1 MKNTKIIPCILP
13 WLPCLGLAAAA
24 LGSMGCASAIVE
36 PGHRGLFFAPSE
48 GGLRRDVLQPGKYT
62 LGMFNSNRIDDFDVT
77 YSTKAEEIETKSS
90 EGLDMHLKL
99 SVIYRPIVSELY
111 ALDTE
116 VGGNN
121 YYGEVVA
128 PEFRSACR
136 GVFARHSYTE
146 LLKKNEAI
154 ENEVEAEVRRRTAGK
169 HVEISS
175 VTLEEVVYAPEIA
188 EKIRQKIAGESEAA
202 RQQAA
207 IAWEA
212 QKKKQITEA
221 EAAQRK
227 LELEAKTAQ
236 QKLELETAL
245 EEEKLSLANEGEE
258 AQLKAEQ
265 QIAQLETQKKV
276 AFAEVEMNKLR
287 AEQAIAQLET
297 QRKGVRAEAEM
308 SKLKAEADAQT
319 KVIEARGEA
328 EAARQMAKA
337 HAEERRAES
346 AGVTPMDVMI
356 HAYDALGHLGGTGTT
371 IVLGDWA
378 HVPNFLFPR
387 VPSLQ
392 SAFTLPWAPYGP
404 PSVAPPAPAASLSG
418 ADDKKDTVLS
428 NTGPN
433 PY

>member
-1 MKNTKIIPCILP
+1 MKSTHVV
-13 WLPCLGLAAAA
+13 PCLALAVAA
-24 LGSMGCASAIVE
+24 LGSTGCSYFTVE

-48 GGLRRDVLQPGKYT
+48 GGLRRDVLQPGKYN

-77 YSTKAEEIETKSS
+77 YSTKNEEIDTKSN
-90 EGLDMHLKL
+90 EGLDLHLKL

-146 LLKKNEAI
+146 LQKKNEAI
-154 ENEVEAEVRRRTAGK
+154 ENEVEAEVQRRTAGK

-175 VTLEEVVYAPEIA
+175 VTLESVEYAPEMA
-188 EKIRQKIAGESEAA
+188 EKIRLKLVGEQEAA

-207 IAWEA
+207 IAWDA
-212 QKKKQITEA
+212 QKKKQLTEA
-221 EAAQRK
+221 EAAQKKLEVETSAAQTK
-227 LELEAKTAQ
+227 LELEAQMQ
-236 QKLELETAL
+236 QEKLELAKQAETARF
-245 EEEKLSLANEGEE
+245 
-258 AQLKAEQ
+258 KAEQ
-265 QIAQLETQKKV
+265 EIAQLEIQKKE
-276 AFAEVEMNKLR
+276 AL
-287 AEQAIAQLET
+287 
-297 QRKGVRAEAEM
+297 AEAEIG
-308 SKLKAEADAQT
+308 KLKAQTAAQT
-319 KVIEARGEA
+319 KVIEARADA

-337 HAEERRAES
+337 HAEERKAES
-346 AGVTPMDVMI
+346 AGVTPMEVMV

-392 SAFTLPWAPYGP
+392 GAFSLPWAPYSP
-404 PSVAPPAPAASLSG
+404 LPSAPPPAPAASLPQG
-418 ADDKKDTVLS
+418 KDAILS
-428 NTGPN
+428 STTPN

>member
-1 MKNTKIIPCILP
+1 MRNIHIVPILA
-13 WLPCLGLAAAA
+13 LAAAG
-24 LGSMGCASAIVE
+24 LGSTGCSYFTVE
-36 PGHRGLFFAPSE
+36 PGHRGLYFAPSE
-48 GGLRRDVLQPGKYT
+48 GGLRRDVLQPGKYN

-77 YSTKAEEIETKSS
+77 YSTKNEEIDTKSN
-90 EGLDMHLKL
+90 EGLDLHLKL

-116 VGGNN
+116 VGSNN

-146 LLKKNEAI
+146 LQKKNETI
-154 ENEVEAEVRRRTAGK
+154 ENEVEAEVQRRTAGK

-175 VTLEEVVYAPEIA
+175 VTLESVEYAPEMA
-188 EKIRQKIAGESEAA
+188 EKIRLKLVGEQEAA

-207 IAWEA
+207 ITWEA
-212 QKKKQITEA
+212 QKKRQLTEA
-221 EAAQRK
+221 EAAQKKLEVETSTAQKK
-227 LELEAKTAQ
+227 LELEAQ
-236 QKLELETAL
+236 MQEEKLELTKEAET
-245 EEEKLSLANEGEE
+245 SRF
-258 AQLKAEQ
+258 KAEQ
-265 QIAQLETQKKV
+265 EIAQLEIQKKE
-276 AFAEVEMNKLR
+276 AL
-287 AEQAIAQLET
+287 
-297 QRKGVRAEAEM
+297 AEAEIN
-308 SKLKAEADAQT
+308 KLKAQTTAQT
-319 KVIEARGEA
+319 KVIEARADA

-337 HAEERRAES
+337 HAEERKAES
-346 AGVTPMDVMI
+346 AGVTPMEVMV

-392 SAFTLPWAPYGP
+392 SAFTLPWAPYAP
-404 PSVAPPAPAASLSG
+404 LPSAPPAAPAASLPEG
-418 ADDKKDTVLS
+418 KDAILS
-428 NTGPN
+428 STTPN